1 LLTLARQLDKAALA
15 EIYDQYSSALY
26 QYASRQLGNVDLAE
40 ECVAEVF
47 SRFIVA
53 LHKGQGPQ
61 DHMRAYLYR
70 IAHNWITDT
79 YRRAGP
85 DMLELT
91 ELLHETS
98 TVPEEGPEEVLV
110 KLLVE
115 QNVRAAFFH
124 LTPDQRQVI
133 FLRFIE
139 GWKHKEIAKAIDKS
153 VGAVKSIQKRG
164 LSILQKKLILEK
176 DGSDG

>member
-1 LLTLARQLDKAALA
+1 
-15 EIYDQYSSALY
+15 
-26 QYASRQLGNVDLAE
+26 
-40 ECVAEVF
+40 
-47 SRFIVA
+47 
-53 LHKGQGPQ
+53 
-61 DHMRAYLYR
+61 M
-70 IAHNWITDT
+70 
-79 YRRAGP
+79 
-85 DMLELT
+85 
-91 ELLHETS
+91 
-98 TVPEEGPEEVLV
+98 V